1 MYLSTKEMDKY
12 ISGKTIKCG
21 KNTSGVYEV
30 EAGSL
35 YQSKK
40 FKYKILL

>member
-21 KNTSGVYEV
+21 KIRLVSMK
-30 EAGSL
+30 
-35 YQSKK
+35 SK
-40 FKYKILL
+40 